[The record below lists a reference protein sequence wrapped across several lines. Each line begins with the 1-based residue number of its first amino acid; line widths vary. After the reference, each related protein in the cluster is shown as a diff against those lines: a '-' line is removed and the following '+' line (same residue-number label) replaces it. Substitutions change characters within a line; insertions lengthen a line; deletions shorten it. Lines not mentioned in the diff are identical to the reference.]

1 MEVPHQRPS
10 VFHYRHGA
18 IANIMARSICA
29 VFNSSLHA
37 GVAIQPVRPRSQL
50 NGRYRWIILLLLL
63 AGCVRPT
70 GSAQV
75 ATSERSVPPST
86 AGIASVDYWRDIQP
100 ILERRCAVCHACYD
114 APCQLNLTAF
124 EGLTRGANK
133 RPVYD
138 GTRLL
143 TAEPTRLFDDAHT
156 VEAWRKKDFFPV
168 VQDQMSVSDSER
180 RAGVL
185 ARILALKQANPLPA
199 DMSLSDSFDFS
210 LNREQSCPT
219 ASQFDRFAE
228 KHPLWGMPFGLPG
241 LTDQEYQTVLRW
253 IELGTPYQEQ
263 DRTSARALRQVR
275 EWEDFLNGESL
286 KHQLMARYLY
296 EHLHL
301 THLYFDELPNHEWFR
316 LVRSRTAP
324 GHPID
329 VIATR
334 RPFDDPGVPRVYY
347 RLEAVKESLTAKTHV
362 PYALS
367 SARKQRYEELFLSGT
382 FTVDALPSYDSN
394 VASNPFVAFR
404 DLPVRSRYRF
414 LLDDARSFV
423 MQFIKG
429 PVCRGEVALNVIDD
443 RFWIFF
449 IDPDSAVLDKNEQF
463 LAEMSQHLYLP
474 TSEGA
479 ARLGLISWLKY
490 STMQNEFLK
499 AKQAYIERLNV
510 QSEAPD
516 LAFIWDG
523 RGQNR
528 NAALTV
534 FRHQDSGSVVHGLVG
549 EEPKT
554 AWLLSYDLFE
564 RIYYL
569 LVAGFDVYSFAGH
582 QLDTR
587 LYMDFLRMEGEFN
600 FLMLLPIKERERLRD
615 FWYRDAHESVKDY
628 VYGRHISVQKESG
641 IVYHSDQPQHEL
653 FGLLRERI
661 GTALESKYTLIEE
674 PDVTLREPLRLLM
687 QVKGKAVQW
696 MPEMALLTIAS
707 DEGLVASRADQTFT
721 LLHDNGFSNV
731 ASLFDQAS
739 RRLPDEDRLTVARG
753 VIGAYPNALYHIRR
767 SDLPEFVAAV
777 ANLTSEEDYHRLTA
791 RFAVRRTN
799 PAFWAHSDAIHE
811 AYRRIDPLNAGL
823 FDYNRLE
830 NR

>member
-1 MEVPHQRPS
+1 MCNVSKSNPQAKVSMPS
-10 VFHYRHGA
+10 IR
-18 IANIMARSICA
+18 
-29 VFNSSLHA
+29 LL
-37 GVAIQPVRPRSQL
+37 SQI
-50 NGRYRWIILLLLL
+50 GGGYRWIVLLLPL
-63 AGCVRPT
+63 AGCVQPT
-70 GSAQV
+70 GSGPV
-75 ATSERSVPPST
+75 ATGETRIPPST
-86 AGIASVDYWRDIQP
+86 AGTATVDYWREIQP
-100 ILERRCAVCHACYD
+100 IIERRCAVCHGCYD
-114 APCQLNLTAF
+114 SPCQLNLTAF
-124 EGLTRGANK
+124 EGLARGANK
-133 RPVYD
+133 KPVYD
-138 GTRLL
+138 GMRLL
-143 TAEPTRLFDDAHT
+143 TAEPTRLFEDAHT

-168 VQDQMSVSDSER
+168 VQEQSSATESER

-185 ARILALKQANPLPA
+185 ARTLTLKQANPLPA
-199 DMSLSDSFDFS
+199 DPLLSDSFDLS
-210 LNREQSCPT
+210 LNRDQSCPT
-219 ASQFDRFAE
+219 DSEFDRFAE
-228 KHPLWGMPFGLPG
+228 KHPLWGMPYGLPG

-253 IELGTPYQEQ
+253 IELGTPYPEQ
-263 DRTSARALRQVR
+263 DRTSAPALRQVK
-275 EWEDFLNGESL
+275 EWEEFLNGESL

-301 THLYFDELPNHEWFR
+301 THLYFDELLNREWFR

-324 GHPID
+324 GQPID

-347 RLEAVKESLTAKTHV
+347 RLQSVKESLTAKTHV

-367 SARKQRYEELFLSGT
+367 SARKQRYTDLFLSNT
-382 FTVDALPSYDSN
+382 FNVGALPSYDSN
-394 VASNPFVAFR
+394 VAANPFVAFR

-414 LLDDARSFV
+414 LLDDARAFV

-429 PVCRGEVALNVIDD
+429 PVCRGQVALDVIDD

-449 IDPDSAVLDKNEQF
+449 IDPDSAVLDKKEQF

-474 TSEGA
+474 TPEGTT
-479 ARLGLISWLKY
+479 RLGLISWIKY
-490 STMQNEFLK
+490 SHMQNEFLK
-499 AKQAYIERLNV
+499 AKQAYIERLHLQN
-510 QSEAPD
+510 EAPD

-534 FRHQDSGSVVHGLVG
+534 FRHQDSGSVVQGLVG

-569 LVAGFDVYSFAGH
+569 LVAGFDVYGFVGH

-600 FLMLLPIKERERLRD
+600 FLMMLPIKERERWRD

-628 VYGRHISVQKESG
+628 VYGRRILVQQDSG
-641 IVYHSDQPQHEL
+641 IVYHSDQPKSEL
-653 FGLLRERI
+653 FGLLRKRI
-661 GTALESKYTLIEE
+661 GTTLESKYDLIGEQ
-674 PDVTLREPLRLLM
+674 DLTLRKQLQRLM
-687 QVKGKAVQW
+687 QVKGRAAQW
-696 MPEMALLTIAS
+696 MPEMALLTVVN
-707 DEGLVASRADQTFT
+707 DKGLVGNQEDQIFT

-739 RRLPDEDRLTVARG
+739 RRLPDEDRLTVGRG
-753 VIGAYPNALYHIRR
+753 VIGAYPNALYRLRR
-767 SDLPEFVAAV
+767 SDLPEFVTAV
-777 ANLTSEEDYHRLTA
+777 TDLTSEDDYRRLA
-791 RFAVRRTN
+791 ERFAVRRTN
-799 PAFWAHSDAIHE
+799 PAFWTHSDTIHA
-811 AYRRIDPLNAGL
+811 AYRRISPLDAGL